1 MVGDEH
7 SSPRRSTRGTTL
19 LGAAVVLVPV
29 GVLTIL
35 AIYAP
40 DVVLALASPIILGG
54 LGVWQLQAQLKANR
68 EMQAAQA
75 LRERKSR
82 VYSQFVDLLIKQML
96 AEKQT
101 EKKQAR
107 NGKHNG
113 QKLALERATPSSA
126 TKRDPD
132 PALIRHLTHL
142 MGEMVV
148 WGSDGVLKKWGEF
161 KKLGAGVAM
170 NDAARREQGLR
181 LARKL
186 AEILLEIRR
195 DLGHMNEGFCADDVL
210 RLFIND
216 WDEVLQTVTD
226 DAGQRSNGPV
236 TTPQRD
242 HR

>member
-96 AEKQT
+96 TEKQT
-101 EKKQAR
+101 EKKTSTEREAQWTETSTGTGHSEFRHKAR
-107 NGKHNG
+107 PRPSPHP
-113 QKLALERATPSSA
+113 TPNPPHG
-126 TKRDPD
+126 RDG
-132 PALIRHLTHL
+132 RV
-142 MGEMVV
+142 G
-148 WGSDGVLKKWGEF
+148 
-161 KKLGAGVAM
+161 
-170 NDAARREQGLR
+170 
-181 LARKL
+181 
-186 AEILLEIRR
+186 IRR
-195 DLGHMNEGFCADDVL
+195 CAQEVGRVQEDRGRRGNE
-210 RLFIND
+210 
-216 WDEVLQTVTD
+216 
-226 DAGQRSNGPV
+226 
-236 TTPQRD
+236 
-242 HR
+242 